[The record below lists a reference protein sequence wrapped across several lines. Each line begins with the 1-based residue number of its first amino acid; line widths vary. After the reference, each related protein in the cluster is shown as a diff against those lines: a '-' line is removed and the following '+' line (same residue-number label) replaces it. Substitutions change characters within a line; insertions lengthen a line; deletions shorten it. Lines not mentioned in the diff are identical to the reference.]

1 MTLHIKPDAPPRT
14 MQLDVTVRRMQPGE
28 ERLYRAMRL
37 QALQRNPRLFGSTY
51 AETLATPVLPFETFI
66 ARGDE
71 ENPMFGAFT
80 RGELGGMCGLHRET
94 RERARHRAELVHMY
108 VAPWLQGQGVG
119 AELVAT
125 AVRYGLDRIGLRQ
138 IVLGVIAD
146 NEPAV
151 RLYRRCG
158 FREYGRLERFFC
170 GDMGCGEK
178 LFMVYERS

>member
-1 MTLHIKPDAPPRT
+1 MIRQRELGA
-14 MQLDVTVRRMQPGE
+14 TVRAMQHDVAIRRLESGE
-28 ERLYRAMRL
+28 QGLYRAMRL

-51 AETLATPVLPFETFI
+51 AESVAQPVLPFEKFI
-66 ARGDE
+66 AAGDD

-80 RGELGGMCGLHRET
+80 RGELGGICGLHRET
-94 RERARHRAELVHMY
+94 RERSRHRAELVHMY

-119 AELVAT
+119 AQLVAT
-125 AVRYGLDRIGLRQ
+125 AVQYGLDRIGLRQ

-151 RLYRRCG
+151 RLYRRAG
-158 FREYGRLERFFC
+158 FREYGRLERFFVSEA
-170 GDMGCGEK
+170 GIGEK